1 MKYQLFQQVPDQ
13 EFLLKLLNCYG
24 IKNLNDNKEFT
35 KTDLNDL
42 NIINRIEDLIPELV
56 LYYLPCKYQMFLTN
70 ITLNKC
76 ITILRQIL
84 RLYNYHLK
92 KRENVHNK
100 KKSIYYRIE
109 EINNK
114 NIKIENSVD
123 KCVLDFN

>member
-13 EFLLKLLNCYG
+13 DFLLKLLNCYG

>member
-1 MKYQLFQQVPDQ
+1 MKYQLFQQVPD
-13 EFLLKLLNCYG
+13 EDFLLKFLNCYG
-24 IKNLNDNKEFT
+24 IKDLNDNKEFT

-42 NIINRIEDLIPELV
+42 NIINKIEDLIPELV

-84 RLYNYHLK
+84 RLYDHHLK

>member
-1 MKYQLFQQVPDQ
+1 MKFQLFQQVPDE
-13 EFLLKLLNCYG
+13 EFMVKLLNCFG
-24 IKNLNDNKEFT
+24 IIDFNDKKEFT
-35 KTDLNDL
+35 KSNLEDL
-42 NIINRIEDLIPELV
+42 NIISKIEDLIPELV
-56 LYYLPCKYQMFLTN
+56 IYYLPCKYEMFLTN

-84 RLYNYHLK
+84 RLYDYNLK
-92 KRENVHNK
+92 KREHVHNK

-109 EINNK
+109 RINDK

>member
-1 MKYQLFQQVPDQ
+1 MKYQLFQQVPD
-13 EFLLKLLNCYG
+13 ENFINIFLNCYG
-24 IKNLNDNKEFT
+24 IQNLDDNKEFT
-35 KTDLNDL
+35 KSDLNDISIIE
-42 NIINRIEDLIPELV
+42 NIENLIPDLV
-56 LYYLPCKYQMFLTN
+56 LYYLPCKYEMFLTN

-84 RLYNYHLK
+84 RLYDYNLK
-92 KRENVHNK
+92 KREHVHNK

-109 EINNK
+109 RINDK